1 VDCQV
6 IVVGAGP
13 VGLMLAGELALRG
26 CSVVVLDALAEPT
39 RQSRASV
46 LHARSMEI
54 LDERGLLDRLPP
66 APVLPAGHFAGLP
79 LGLGRVDSDFAGQ
92 WKVPQAVLERLLAG
106 WAVGLGA
113 DLRRGHRLIGLDRD
127 DDGVT
132 ARVIGPGGPGQ
143 GGPERAGA
151 RLRGQ
156 YLVGCD
162 GQDSTVRDLA
172 RFERSGRAGRRLLLR
187 ADVVG
192 ITVPDRRFQRLDRG
206 LAVAATRD
214 GVTRLMMYD
223 RDRPAGPG
231 EAGEPV
237 TFADVVRC
245 WAALTGEDVGAGR
258 PLWVDAFRDD
268 CRQVTRYRQGRVLLA
283 GDAAHQQLPTG
294 GQAVN
299 LGLHD
304 AVNLGWKLAAQVAGW
319 APGDLLDSY
328 HQERHRVVR
337 RALTAIEAQASL
349 LLGGPEVE
357 PCRELLRELIGVDV
371 VGEHLASAVAG
382 LDVRY
387 GGGAGD
393 HPLVGAR
400 LGHHVVRTA
409 DGSTTSTT
417 ALLRDGRGV
426 LLDLSTGGHRS
437 SPAQIARPWSARLRV
452 VTGAGAPDGA
462 LGDVRS
468 VLVRPDG
475 YVAWM
480 LTPSS
485 VSPLAS
491 QPRPALTSPALTS
504 LVPALRRWFGAPAP
518 VRAARAG
525 R

>member
-1 VDCQV
+1 MDCQV
-6 IVVGAGP
+6 VVVGAGP

-66 APVLPAGHFAGLP
+66 APVLPAGHFGGLP
-79 LGLGRVDSDFAGQ
+79 LGLGRLDSDFAGQ
-92 WKVPQAVLERLLAG
+92 WKVPQAVLERLLAD

-113 DLRRGHRLIGLDRD
+113 DLRRDHRLIGLDRD

-132 ARVIGPGGPGQ
+132 AQIIGPGGPQPG
-143 GGPERAGA
+143 GA

-156 YLVGCD
+156 YLIGCD
-162 GQDSTVRDLA
+162 GQDSTVRGLA
-172 RFERSGRAGRRLLLR
+172 RFERSGRAGQRLLLR

-214 GVTRLMMYD
+214 GVTRLMMHD
-223 RDRPAGPG
+223 RDRPTGPG
-231 EAGEPV
+231 EAGEPA

-319 APGDLLDSY
+319 APEDLLDSY

-357 PCRELLRELIGVDV
+357 PCRELLRELIEVDV
-371 VGEHLASAVAG
+371 VGEHLASTVAG
-382 LDVRY
+382 LDIRY

-400 LGHHVVRTA
+400 LGHHDVRTA
-409 DGSTTSTT
+409 DGSTTTTT
-417 ALLRDGRGV
+417 ALLRDGQGV
-426 LLDLSTGGHRS
+426 LLDLSTGAHRW

-452 VTGAGAPDGA
+452 VAGAGAPGGA

-480 LTPSS
+480 LTSSSSSSSTLAPS
-485 VSPLAS
+485 P
-491 QPRPALTSPALTS
+491 TSAS
-504 LVPALRRWFGAPAP
+504 LVPALHRWFGAPAP
-518 VRAARAG
+518 ARAARAG